1 MRLELLTWADIEAY
15 LKTKDVILVPIGST
29 EQHGPNGLL
38 GTDHLAAEAI
48 AREAGTRAGTIVSPT
63 IPFGMSHHHMGFP
76 GTISLSPE
84 TLLALMKD
92 IVSSLYRHGF
102 RRFYFVNGHGGNTP
116 TLGASFSSILE
127 GCPRASFKIASWW
140 LLPEITELAGPLF
153 GGREGHHAT
162 PSEVSLTAHLH
173 PDRVRFPSAVQP
185 VATCACLRAVPRNIP
200 DGRCL
205 RLFLARPERAS
216 TQLPTPSPRTWPP
229 SRSCRTGA
237 CCFTDSPTIHSSC
250 KEGQVR

>member
-1 MRLELLTWADIEAY
+1 MMRLELLTWADIEAY

-48 AREAGTRAGTIVSPT
+48 ASEAGIRAGTIVSPT
-63 IPFGMSHHHMGFP
+63 IPFGMSHHHLGFP

-102 RRFYFVNGHGGNTP
+102 RRFYVVNGHGGNTP

-140 LLPEITELAGPLF
+140 LLPEIAELAATLF

-173 PDRVRFPSAVQP
+173 PDRVREIRECRVEP
-185 VATCACLRAVPRNIP
+185 VSYPWPVSPERFREIFP
-200 DGRCL
+200 DGRML
-205 RLFLARPERAS
+205 SDPSLARPEHGKRFLDIAANAIVKDLAAFS
-216 TQLPTPSPRTWPP
+216 IL
-229 SRSCRTGA
+229 
-237 CCFTDSPTIHSSC
+237 
-250 KEGQVR
+250 

>member
-1 MRLELLTWADIEAY
+1 MMRLELLTWADIEAY

-63 IPFGMSHHHMGFP
+63 IPFGMSHHHLGFP

-102 RRFYFVNGHGGNTP
+102 RRFYVVNGHGGNTP

-140 LLPEITELAGPLF
+140 LLPEIAELAGTLF

-162 PSEVSLTAHLH
+162 PSEVSLTAHLY
-173 PDRVRFPSAVQP
+173 PNRVREIPECRVQP
-185 VATCACLRAVPRNIP
+185 VSYPWPVSPKRFREIFP
-200 DGRCL
+200 DGRML
-205 RLFLARPERAS
+205 SDPSLARPEHGKRLLDIAADAIVKDLAAFS
-216 TQLPTPSPRTWPP
+216 IL
-229 SRSCRTGA
+229 
-237 CCFTDSPTIHSSC
+237 
-250 KEGQVR
+250 